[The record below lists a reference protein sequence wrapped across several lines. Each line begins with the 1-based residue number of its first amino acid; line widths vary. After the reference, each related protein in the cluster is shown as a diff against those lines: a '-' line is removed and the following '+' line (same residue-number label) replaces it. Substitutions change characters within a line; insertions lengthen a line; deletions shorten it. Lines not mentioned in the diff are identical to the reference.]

1 MPIDPSAR
9 LAHAAHTAFV
19 IEDQENEAADTVI
32 HIAHLDAPNIVM
44 VQGSGSTM
52 WELLSE
58 PMTLG
63 RLTERVAEI
72 YWEDVATVAPGVQQF
87 VESLVAQD
95 LVTVSDH

>member
-1 MPIDPSAR
+1 MSIDPAAQ
-9 LAHAAHTAFV
+9 LAQAAHTAFV
-19 IEDQENEAADTVI
+19 VEDQENDAADTVI
-32 HIAHLDAPNIVM
+32 HIAHLDEPNIVM

-58 PMTLG
+58 PMTMG

-72 YWEDVATVAPGVQQF
+72 YGEDVATVAPGVQQF

-95 LVTVSDH
+95 LVAVSA